1 MVEKT
6 TQTKIFKY
14 TYNMFDKDVK
24 KLADRIKENKWD
36 LKYVYGPPRG
46 GCVIAVFLSHYL
58 DLKPSQFYN
67 LELQKSESVKDA
79 IHRNKSKGASYL
91 LNKFIASDNPTLQI
105 SAFKIICS
113 DEQRK
118 KLSMQFVESEN
129 KHEIKEFTVRVIDN
143 NPDGNNHE

>member
-1 MVEKT
+1 MGKTKEQHEKEIT
-6 TQTKIFKY
+6 DIIVNNKIMCIDHIF
-14 TYNMFDKDVK
+14 
-24 KLADRIKENKWD
+24 
-36 LKYVYGPPRG
+36 
-46 GCVIAVFLSHYL
+46 SHYL